1 MFELGGV
8 ATRRQDLLE
17 LALAT
22 RLVFLCHA
30 ATVSM
35 REGGFPDPDEAVD
48 DAGRDQARALTLRPA
63 PQRVFTA
70 PSLAARQTVEM
81 LGLDA
86 AVESA
91 LADIDHG
98 VWRGRGL
105 AEIHAEQPEALM
117 GWIADPADGAPGGEA
132 FAAVIARVG
141 AWIDAQAASD
151 DRILAV
157 THQPVMRAALVHV
170 LDIPPAAA
178 FRIDIAPLAQLTL
191 SFNRQWRFQS
201 LTA

>member
-1 MFELGGV
+1 M
-8 ATRRQDLLE
+8 
-17 LALAT
+17 AT

-30 ATVSM
+30 ATASM
-35 REGGFPDPDEAVD
+35 REGGFPDPDEAID
-48 DAGRDQARALTLRPA
+48 DAGRKGAKALTLRPA

-70 PSLAARQTVEM
+70 PSLAARQTVEA
-81 LGLDA
+81 LALEA
-86 AVESA
+86 SIAPA

-98 VWRGRGL
+98 AWRGRGL
-105 AEIHAEQPEALM
+105 AEVHAEQPEALM
-117 GWIADPADGAPGGEA
+117 GWIADPAAGAPGGEA
-132 FAAVIARVG
+132 FASVVARVG
-141 AWIDAQAASD
+141 AWIDAQAPREE
-151 DRILAV
+151 RILAV
-157 THQPVMRAALVHV
+157 THQPVMRAALAHL

>member
-1 MFELGGV
+1 
-8 ATRRQDLLE
+8 
-17 LALAT
+17 LAT

-35 REGGFPDPDEAVD
+35 REGGFPDADEAID
-48 DAGRDQARALTLRPA
+48 DAGREGAEALALRPA
-63 PQRVFTA
+63 PQRVFAA
-70 PSLAARQTVEM
+70 PSLAARQTAEVLE
-81 LGLDA
+81 LDA
-86 AVESA
+86 VVESA

-98 VWRGRGL
+98 AWRGRGL
-105 AEIHAEQPEALM
+105 AEIHAEQPEALV
-117 GWIADPADGAPGGEA
+117 GWITDPAAGAPGGEA

-141 AWIDAQAASD
+141 VWIDAQAEAD

-157 THQPVMRAALVHV
+157 THQPVMRAALAYV

-178 FRIDIAPLAQLTL
+178 FRIDIAPLALLTL
-191 SFNRQWRFQS
+191 SFNRQWRFQG